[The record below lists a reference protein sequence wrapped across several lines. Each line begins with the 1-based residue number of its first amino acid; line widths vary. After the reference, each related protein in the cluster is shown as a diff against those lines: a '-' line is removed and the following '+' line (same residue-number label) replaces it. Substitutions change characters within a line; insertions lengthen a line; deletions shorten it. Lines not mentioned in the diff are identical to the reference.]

1 MKVQHIITFR
11 DEKRAL
17 TLTLDNRPVTL
28 TGDDEN
34 YDAAV
39 ALIKQGASE
48 AEFKELLFAKA
59 AALEKVFG
67 ADSDFTLDGGLARYK
82 DTVLPASL
90 SVRLIDMAREG
101 FDLAP
106 MKRFVDNLLEN
117 PSNKV
122 LLRLFEFL
130 EFGKMALTD
139 DGCFVAYKKVQG
151 NYRDIHSGRFD
162 NSVGQVLRIP
172 RNAVDD
178 NMEATCS
185 HGLHVCSFDYL
196 SHFGSSSGDHVM
208 VCKVNPKDV
217 VAIPPDYN
225 NTKMRVCAYEVIGEV
240 DDYFKAGDN
249 ILAASSVHTDSLL
262 PYRVEVEYQE
272 GTGPQQGSDLVV
284 MEYARL
290 SDAAAEFE
298 RLKKEQSEDN
308 SAEFDEDIV
317 SVKLLNAE
325 TGTLLEDFYP

>member
-1 MKVQHIITFR
+1 MKVQYILTFR

-28 TGDDEN
+28 TGDDEHFE
-34 YDAAV
+34 AAV
-39 ALIKQGASE
+39 ALVKQDASE

-59 AALEKVFG
+59 AALEKVFN

-90 SVRLIDMAREG
+90 SARLIDMAREG
-101 FDLAP
+101 FDLGP

-139 DGCFVAYKKVQG
+139 DGCFVAYKKVRAD
-151 NYRDIHSGRFD
+151 YRDIHSGKFD

-178 NMEATCS
+178 NMDNTCS

-196 SHFGSSSGDHVM
+196 KHFGSEAGNHVM
-208 VCKVNPKDV
+208 VCKINPKDV

-249 ILAASSVHTDSLL
+249 ILAASSVHTSSML
-262 PYRVEVEYQE
+262 PYRVEVEYEE
-272 GTGPQQGSDLVV
+272 GTGPGSDSDTVTT
-284 MEYARL
+284 EHARL

-298 RLKKEQSEDN
+298 QLKSDQSDDH
-308 SAEFDEDIV
+308 SAAYDEDII
-317 SVKLLNAE
+317 SIKLFNSE
-325 TGTLLEDFYP
+325 TGVLLEDFYP